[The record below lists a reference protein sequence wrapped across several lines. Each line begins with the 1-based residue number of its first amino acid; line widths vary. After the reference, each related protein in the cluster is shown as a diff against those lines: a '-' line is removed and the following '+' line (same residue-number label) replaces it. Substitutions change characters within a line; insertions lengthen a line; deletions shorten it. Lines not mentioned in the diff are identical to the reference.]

1 MKKLLSTLI
10 IGLILLFFV
19 DTAFRIDGFSQEM
32 LIDNSVRFFLG
43 FLFTG
48 LWYWSTHKWKSKA
61 FLYVFLILLVSDVIF
76 DYIEGISTL
85 EIEMTLHDLYIFFW
99 GAISGYFFVKYL
111 QCKEIIS
118 V

>member
-1 MKKLLSTLI
+1 MKKLLSTLFF
-10 IGLILLFFV
+10 GLILLFFI
-19 DTAFRIDGFSQEM
+19 DNAFRIDGLKQEI

-43 FLFTG
+43 FLISG
-48 LWYWSTHKWKSKA
+48 IWCWSTLKWKFKTFIYVMLI
-61 FLYVFLILLVSDVIF
+61 FLASDVIF
-76 DYIEGISTL
+76 DYIEGISML
-85 EIEMTLHDLYIFFW
+85 EIEMTLHDLYIFLW